1 MSFAKEANLQRTC
14 WKCEGSVSEHV
25 PECPYCGAFLQ
36 DPPNPSE
43 SFASCHLSF
52 PESPATNDPEGLFS
66 VSSSDWES
74 VLNDQPTP
82 PKIEP
87 QESKESHWLQH
98 WPTASVFLGCGL
110 LAFAFLLLLFA
121 TDAGLSLVWPKNRAY
136 ICGVLGGIFAYFG
149 YTKIQ

>member
-36 DPPNPSE
+36 DPPTPSE

-52 PESPATNDPEGLFS
+52 REDAETKDPEGIFS
-66 VSSSDWES
+66 VSSSDWEY
-74 VLNDQPTP
+74 LNEQPAAPQT
-82 PKIEP
+82 EP
-87 QESKESHWLQH
+87 QENRSQWLQH
-98 WPTASVFLGCGL
+98 WPMASVFLGCGL

-121 TDAGLSLVWPKNRAY
+121 SDSGLSLIWPKNRAY
-136 ICGVLGGIFAYFG
+136 ICGVLGCIFAYRG